1 VPRRPEDD
9 RSMDWIAQ
17 LFDFILHIDV
27 HLKELID
34 QYGGW
39 TYGILFGIV
48 FLETGLVFT
57 PLLPG
62 DSLLFAGGM
71 FAAQG
76 VLNPHL
82 LFVLLTVAAI
92 LGDTVNYWIGKYLG
106 QWLLKRHSR
115 IFKPAYMEKTHSYF
129 EKYGGATII
138 IARFVPIVRTFA
150 PFVAGLG
157 AMTYAKFLLYNV
169 VGGAIWVSAC
179 VYAGYFLGNI
189 PWIQSNFEK
198 VILLIIFLSIL
209 PGIVGILRARRRSRG
224 FPVKIAEK
232 PVEN

>member
-1 VPRRPEDD
+1 
-9 RSMDWIAQ
+9 MDWIAG

-39 TYGILFGIV
+39 TYGILFLIV

-62 DSLLFAGGM
+62 DSLLFASGM

-76 VLNPHL
+76 VLDPHL
-82 LFVLLTVAAI
+82 LFVLLTTAAI
-92 LGDTVNYWIGKYLG
+92 LGDTVNYWIGKHFG
-106 QWLLKRHSR
+106 QWLLRRHSR
-115 IFKPAYMEKTHSYF
+115 IFKPAYLEKTHAYF

-150 PFVAGLG
+150 PFVAGMG
-157 AMTYAKFLLYNV
+157 AMTYAKFVFYNV
-169 VGGAIWVSAC
+169 FGAVIWVSLC
-179 VYAGYFLGNI
+179 VYAGYFLGNV
-189 PWIQSNFEK
+189 PWIKQNFEK
-198 VILLIIFLSIL
+198 VILLIILLSIM
-209 PGIVGILRARRRSRG
+209 PGVIGLIRSRRASRG
-224 FPVKIAEK
+224 FPVQAAKSSI
-232 PVEN
+232 EN